1 MSKSI
6 GKMRCI
12 VKRPDELW
20 GHMTNISPTLEN
32 LQRIVGG
39 YIEPVQ
45 LRDDVVI
52 LCDEEGK
59 LKDWEPNIPN
69 PHNKH
74 DILVGTIIVCGVKGE
89 HFVSLPPSFEM
100 STWKGILGKLRIGE
114 SV

>member
-1 MSKSI
+1 MGAKI
-6 GKMRCI
+6 RAI
-12 VKRPDELW
+12 IKRPDEMW
-20 GHMTNISPTLEN
+20 GHMTNISPSLEN
-32 LQRIVGG
+32 LQRTVGG

-59 LKDWEPNIPN
+59 LKDWEPNIPH

-74 DILVGTIIVCGVKGE
+74 DLLVGTIIVLGVEGE
-89 HFVSLPPSFEM
+89 EFTDLPAAFEF
-100 STWKGILGKLRIGE
+100 STWKEILKKLRKGE